1 MHTTPICRCPRC
13 AYGLTGLPGAP
24 SQPYGA
30 FTADERC
37 PECALQVPAGAHCLV
52 GGATPDVVDPS
63 GSRGA
68 VATVVGAI
76 VLIGGPWACI
86 MGGVV
91 LMEALKGAS
100 LKRGVPLSTLQSW
113 AVGALPLA
121 LGIGVLAWFVWSRWR
136 RADGGSGDGDRAG
149 ARRRRAMVVRGGLH
163 LWSGEPSADAKPRSL
178 AGGDIRDVRGRRH
191 IPLFRKKGAGE
202 AGAIDFV
209 TPLTLWSPNDVKR
222 AWNMDDGRFAG
233 SVWIALAE
241 GVRAETIARE
251 LERTLRSAPAEA
263 PVVVAAG
270 AVGAVETPTIDG
282 DPNHLALPVAI
293 TAGTP
298 AERPTCPR
306 CSYGLGAMPEGAW
319 WEPLP
324 SAVTCPECGLA
335 VPAGAVVVSGFRHAG
350 EAQMHSGRGMR
361 IALIGIVSAMVLFVT
376 SFVLLANRVSP
387 VIAFALQAMAVAA
400 LPIVIVRG
408 VRMSMRPIARP
419 RARLQR
425 STETWIAEPGR
436 LRIVVRGSPTTPE
449 ITVPAAGISRIAFGE
464 QFVSDNSMR
473 VQTDN
478 LSVRGTA
485 SQLGMVGERHLHVPL
500 PAEADVDA
508 VVAAVQNCV
517 RGNPAPI
524 SAVAPVSGS
533 ERVRE

>member
-1 MHTTPICRCPRC
+1 MTAPISSGSACRCPRC
-13 AYGLTGLPGAP
+13 AYALTGLPGAP
-24 SQPYGA
+24 AQPYGA

-37 PECALQVPAGAHCLV
+37 PECALLVPAGAHCLV

-68 VATVVGAI
+68 LATVAGAAI
-76 VLIGGPWACI
+76 LIGGPWACI
-86 MGGVV
+86 MIGVV
-91 LMEALKGAS
+91 LMQALKGAS
-100 LKRGVPLSTLQSW
+100 LKRGVPMSTLQSW
-113 AVGALPLA
+113 AIGALPLA
-121 LGIGVLAWFVWSRWR
+121 MGIGILAWFIWSRWR
-136 RADGGSGDGDRAG
+136 RVDGAAGDGERAG

-209 TPLTLWSPNDVKR
+209 TPLTVWSSNDAKQT
-222 AWNMDDGRFAG
+222 WNVSDGRFAG
-233 SVWIALAE
+233 TVWLLLPDS
-241 GVRAETIARE
+241 VRAETIARE

-263 PVVVAAG
+263 PVAVATAS
-270 AVGAVETPTIDG
+270 VGAVETPTIDG
-282 DPNHLALPVAI
+282 DPNHLAVPVAV

-298 AERPTCPR
+298 AEQPTCPR
-306 CSYGLGAMPEGAW
+306 CSHALGAVPEGAW

-350 EAQMHSGRGMR
+350 EAQMRGGRGV
-361 IALIGIVSAMVLFVT
+361 AVIVAGVAVAVGLFVT
-376 SFVLLANRVSP
+376 AVVLAAKGLP
-387 VIAFALQAMAVAA
+387 VVLSIVLQAVAIAA
-400 LPIVIVRG
+400 LPIGIVTG

-419 RARLQR
+419 RARFQR

-436 LRIVVRGSPTTPE
+436 LRIVVRGSPTTPG
-449 ITVPAAGISRIAFGE
+449 ITVPATGIGRIAFGE
-464 QFVSDNSMR
+464 QFVSDNSMP

-478 LSVRGTA
+478 LSIRGTA
-485 SQLGMVGERHLHVPL
+485 PQLGMVGERHLHVPL
-500 PAEADVDA
+500 PAEVDEDT
-508 VVAAVQNCV
+508 VVTVVRAAMKEV
-517 RGNPAPI
+517 RA
-524 SAVAPVSGS
+524 
-533 ERVRE
+533 

>member
-24 SQPYGA
+24 LQAHGA

-37 PECALQVPAGAHCLV
+37 PECALLVPAGAHCLV

-68 VATVVGAI
+68 LATVAGAVI
-76 VLIGGPWACI
+76 LIGGPWACI
-86 MGGVV
+86 MVGVV
-91 LMEALKGAS
+91 LMQALKGAS
-100 LKRGVPLSTLQSW
+100 LKRGVPLSTVQSW

-121 LGIGVLAWFVWSRWR
+121 LGISVLAWFIWSRWR
-136 RADGGSGDGDRAG
+136 RADGASGDGERAG

-209 TPLTLWSPNDVKR
+209 TPLTLWSSNDAKQ
-222 AWNMDDGRFAG
+222 AWNMNDGRFAG
-233 SVWIALAE
+233 TVWIALPE
-241 GVRAETIARE
+241 GVRAETIARD

-263 PVVVAAG
+263 PVAVAAA
-270 AVGAVETPTIDG
+270 AVGAVATPTVDG
-282 DPNHLALPVAI
+282 DPNHLAVPVAI

-298 AERPTCPR
+298 AEQPTCPR
-306 CSYGLGAMPEGAW
+306 CSHGLGAVPEGAW

-350 EAQMHSGRGMR
+350 EAQMRGGRGMLV
-361 IALIGIVSAMVLFVT
+361 IVLGILSAVALFVAA
-376 SFVLLANRVSP
+376 FVVLANRVSP
-387 VIAFALQAMAVAA
+387 VMAFVLQAVAVAA
-400 LPIVIVRG
+400 LPIFIVRG

-419 RARLQR
+419 RARFQR

-436 LRIVVRGSPTTPE
+436 LRIVVRGSPITPE
-449 ITVPAAGISRIAFGE
+449 ITVPAAGIGRIAFGE
-464 QFVSDNSMR
+464 QFASDNSMP

-485 SQLGMVGERHLHVPL
+485 SQLGMMGERHLHVPL
-500 PAEADVDA
+500 PAEVDEET
-508 VVAAVQNCV
+508 VVAAVRNCV

-524 SAVAPVSGS
+524 SSSDG
-533 ERVRE
+533 